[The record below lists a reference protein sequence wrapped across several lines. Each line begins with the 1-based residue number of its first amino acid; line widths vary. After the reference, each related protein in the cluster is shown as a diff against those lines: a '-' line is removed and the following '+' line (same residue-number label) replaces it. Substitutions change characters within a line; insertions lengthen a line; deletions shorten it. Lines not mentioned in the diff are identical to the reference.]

1 MRKIVLLITIG
12 VIFTFKLEAKKIE
25 GKIFFEHDTMDV
37 IFNIPVDLITEEPNF
52 ESLQQRVKYYDSEGK
67 KHILRPD
74 DAKEYRF
81 KSYHREIRMI
91 SRKNTLES
99 GRLFSTGNNIFLRL
113 QVDGYLKLFNYYFT
127 RTTAGTFNGPTGA
140 MNSGTSYS
148 SERYVLQK
156 GDDVLKRTKGLNFKK
171 DMQEYFSDCP
181 KLAEK
186 IENKEFR
193 QYDLRSIV
201 RFYNSQCR

>member
-1 MRKIVLLITIG
+1 MRKTVFLITLG
-12 VIFTFKLEAKKIE
+12 LIFTFKLEAKKIE

-37 IFNIPVDLITEEPNF
+37 IFNIPIDLITLEPNF
-52 ESLQQRVKYYDSEGK
+52 EKLQLKVKYFDQAGK

-81 KSYHREIRMI
+81 KYLYREIRMI
-91 SRKNTLES
+91 SRKNSLGIGGIFLTDK
-99 GRLFSTGNNIFLRL
+99 NIFLQL
-113 QVDGYLKLFNYYFT
+113 EVDGYLKLFNYYFT
-127 RTTAGTFNGPTGA
+127 RRIGGTYNAATGT
-140 MNSGTSYS
+140 MYPGMSFD
-148 SERYVLQK
+148 SERYILQK